1 MLEIVLLG
9 FAHFLITIA
18 VVKGNFVSAILSFQ
32 FHFML
37 LILRQITTVAKTDN
51 LELILIDKWWNKQE
65 TRQKELFWQ

>member
-9 FAHFLITIA
+9 FAHFLITIT

-37 LILRQITTVAKTDN
+37 ILR
-51 LELILIDKWWNKQE
+51 
-65 TRQKELFWQ
+65 

>member
-32 FHFML
+32 LHFM

-51 LELILIDKWWNKQE
+51 LELILIDKWRNKQE